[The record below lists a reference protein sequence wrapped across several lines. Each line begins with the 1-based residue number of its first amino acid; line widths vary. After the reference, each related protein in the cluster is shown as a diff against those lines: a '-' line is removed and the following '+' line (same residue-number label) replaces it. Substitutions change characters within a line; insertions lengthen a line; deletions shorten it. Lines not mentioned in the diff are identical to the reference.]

1 MICLLIIL
9 LIKVLTADLVA
20 NVSKQIGDYNLPQF
34 IYVSDFPYITNMLS
48 NHTLKDCKVIYSY
61 GATSPELLTEFG
73 GKGGMMESLPQSF
86 KSDCYQMEYKEMPY
100 FRESD
105 YTSIDAMGEKIGKQL
120 VELNKIPIDQVESS
134 PMVGDGY
141 IRNNF
146 TQSAGDKNS

>member
-20 NVSKQIGDYNLPQF
+20 NVSKKVGNINLPQF
-34 IYVSDFPYITNMLS
+34 IYVSDFPSITNILS
-48 NHTLKDCKVIYSY
+48 DHKLKDCKVIYNY
-61 GATSPELLTEFG
+61 GASSPELLTEFG
-73 GKGGMMESLPQSF
+73 GPGGMMDSLPQSF
-86 KSDCYQMEYKEMPY
+86 KSDCPEMDYKSMPY
-100 FRESD
+100 FRESN
-105 YTSIDAMGEKIGKQL
+105 YTSIDSMGERIGTKL

-146 TQSAGDKNS
+146 SQ